1 MAAGFITVHTY
12 QQEYEP
18 GSDGKKKVHM
28 KRVLNVGHIVTVEQ
42 HFFLDKDKGLKTV
55 PATAIKMFGMEPI
68 GVKETVHEVEQMIL
82 NAVKDEVAIA

>member
-12 QQEYEP
+12 AQENEP
-18 GSDGKKKVHM
+18 TTKKKVHM

-42 HFFLDKDKGLKTV
+42 HFFLDKNKNLQTV

-68 GVKETVHEVEQMIL
+68 GVKETVHEVEEMIS
-82 NAVKDEVAIA
+82 NAVREEVPIA

>member
-12 QQEYEP
+12 QQEVEP
-18 GSDGKKKVHM
+18 GSKKKVHM

-42 HFFLDKDKGLKTV
+42 HFFLDKNKNLTTV